1 MEMTTNEL
9 VNEFLFEKFKEQSR
23 DLYRT
28 WNFDKDDI
36 LPGYEK
42 HKHLVDCETTTIR
55 NAECDLECGCYSC
68 YTRDDAFEMTAH
80 IGCDCGVELRFVYG
94 YMWNLP
100 DFITE
105 LDEYKETMAKCY
117 HDGECC

>member
-9 VNEFLFEKFKEQSR
+9 VNEFLFEKFKEQAR
-23 DLYRT
+23 EQYRV

-42 HKHLVDCETTTIR
+42 HKHLVDCETTAIK

-68 YTRDDAFEMTAH
+68 YTRDDSFAMTAH

-105 LDEYKETMAKCY
+105 LDEYKEAMAKCY
-117 HDGECC
+117 HDGDCC